1 MIRKLFNVLVLTLAM
16 NFIALAGAVGWLFH
30 SRKLDRE
37 KVTAIREMIF
47 TEPPAPAAPT
57 TQPDAATTQP
67 ILQLEQLL
75 SRQSGRSA
83 GAQAEFIKE
92 SFDAQMT
99 QLERRAR
106 ELLDLQR
113 QVDLAKAQLARDRT
127 QLGQAESDLAAK
139 QAQADKLAG
148 DKGFQDS
155 LALYTSMPAKQVKAI
170 FMTLDEQTVVN
181 YLQAMQPRTAAKI
194 IKEFKSPEETSRIQS
209 VLEKIRQ
216 AQASAKD

>member
-1 MIRKLFNVLVLTLAM
+1 MIKRLFNVVLLTLAM
-16 NFIALAGAVGWLFH
+16 NFIALAGAVGWLYQTK
-30 SRKLDRE
+30 RLDRE
-37 KVTAIREMIF
+37 KVTAIRELIF
-47 TEPPAPAAPT
+47 AEPVIPAAPT

-67 ILQLEQLL
+67 ILRLEQLL
-75 SRQSGRSA
+75 SKQAGRSA
-83 GAQAEFIKE
+83 AEQTDFIRE

-106 ELLDLQR
+106 ELNDLQR
-113 QVDLAKAQLARDRT
+113 QVDLAKAQLVRDRT
-127 QLGQAESDLAAK
+127 QLGQAESELAAK

-155 LALYTSMPAKQVKAI
+155 LALYTTMPAKQVKAI

-216 AQASAKD
+216 AQASAKE

>member
-1 MIRKLFNVLVLTLAM
+1 MIRKLFNVVVLTLAM
-16 NFIALAGAVGWLFH
+16 NFIAMAGAVGWLYH
-30 SRKLDRE
+30 SKKLDRE
-37 KVTAIREMIF
+37 KVSAIGELVF
-47 TEPPAPAAPT
+47 SEPPAPPPPA

-75 SRQSGRSA
+75 SRHSGRSA
-83 GAQAEFIKE
+83 GEQAEFIKE

-106 ELLDLQR
+106 ELHDLQR
-113 QVDLAKAQLARDRT
+113 QVDLAKAQLARDRV
-127 QLGQAESDLAAK
+127 QQGQAEADLAAK

-209 VLEKIRQ
+209 VLERIRQ
-216 AQASAKD
+216 AQASAKE